1 MCVELK
7 INVSIFSLRR
17 LSDPVKLLL
26 VSVSMKVV
34 RRDIPVMQLTGKWL
48 VESDLSWTQTV
59 LSSVESFL
67 GANSPYELIFRI
79 GVWSTNKS
87 SNKKQFISKI
97 YMKMCQYY
105 NIDQGWWSLSEK
117 LIGLIPKKT

>member
-105 NIDQGWWSLSEK
+105 NIDIIRGGDRFQKNSLV
-117 LIGLIPKKT
+117 